1 MNEKI
6 DLTKILKDC
15 PKGTE
20 FWSPMLGDVKFIRI
34 NKSKIIVD
42 TKECSWEINS
52 DSTVQIDCFTS
63 VEPMLFPSREQRD
76 WRKWVCPKP
85 KKPKFDPKTV
95 QPFDR
100 VLARIDGGD
109 VYCWFADFVS
119 APTIEKYDL
128 LPSVMSNKDAN
139 MIIPYND
146 DTKHLVGTTDEAPEY
161 YRYWED

>member
-1 MNEKI
+1 MNENI

-85 KKPKFDPKTV
+85 KKPKFDPKTL
-95 QPFDR
+95 QPFDK
-100 VLARIDGGD
+100 VLVRDYYYQNWRCDI
-109 VYCWFADFVS
+109 FS
-119 APTIEKYDL
+119 HI
-128 LPSVMSNKDAN
+128 MNKDCTFKY
-139 MIIPYND
+139 ITTVSVYKYCIPYNN
-146 DTKHLVGTTDEAPEY
+146 DTKHLIGTTEEAPEY
-161 YRYWED
+161 YRYWEK

>member
-6 DLTKILKDC
+6 NLVEILKDC
-15 PKGTE
+15 PKGIE

-85 KKPKFDPKTV
+85 KKPKFDPKTLNA
-95 QPFDR
+95 FDR
-100 VLARIDGGD
+100 VLVRNYKTTKWRCDHFSHFDG
-109 VYCWFADFVS
+109 
-119 APTIEKYDL
+119 
-128 LPSVMSNKDAN
+128 SNY
-139 MIIPYND
+139 IPYIASCCSYIFCVPYNEE
-146 DTKHLVGTTDEAPEY
+146 TKHLVGTTEEAPEF
-161 YRYWED
+161 YRYWEK

>member
-1 MNEKI
+1 MNENI

-85 KKPKFDPKTV
+85 KKPKFDPKTL
-95 QPFDR
+95 QPFDN
-100 VLARIDGGD
+100 VLVR
-109 VYCWFADFVS
+109 
-119 APTIEKYDL
+119 
-128 LPSVMSNKDAN
+128 DAN
-139 MIIPYND
+139 HNYWCGDILYHINNDKWCDISFCSYVQVIPYNE
-146 DTKHLVGTTDEAPEY
+146 DTKHLVGTKDEAPEY
-161 YRYWED
+161 YRYWKD

>member
-6 DLTKILKDC
+6 NLVEILKDC

-85 KKPKFDPKTV
+85 KKPKFDPKTLK
-95 QPFDR
+95 PFDR
-100 VLARIDGGD
+100 VLTRKHMLI
-109 VYCWFADFVS
+109 
-119 APTIEKYDL
+119 TIKL
-128 LPSVMSNKDAN
+128 N
-139 MIIPYND
+139 
-146 DTKHLVGTTDEAPEY
+146 
-161 YRYWED
+161 